1 MQHTTSFQRYKWLQ
15 PQCNTGKGTVTYF
28 HLIGDIRRIVTRYWK
43 GCIIYEVC
51 VFLVMEYA
59 KNQPFFKQTQS
70 NLRCVS
76 NQLILLKHL
85 QEMPGPFWLLVNMVW
100 TFVKPLRDG
109 AVPEGP
115 FERGGETGGK
125 IQVKSLTQS
134 HICRLLLISREVFK
148 ISLFSVH
155 RHSLCC
161 NKKMNGKI
169 LR

>member
-1 MQHTTSFQRYKWLQ
+1 
-15 PQCNTGKGTVTYF
+15 
-28 HLIGDIRRIVTRYWK
+28 
-43 GCIIYEVC
+43 
-51 VFLVMEYA
+51 MEYA

-76 NQLILLKHL
+76 NRLILLKHL

-134 HICRLLLISREVFK
+134 HICRLLLISREGHLGYHSFR
-148 ISLFSVH
+148 STDTLSVVI
-155 RHSLCC
+155 RKWMEKYCVSDKTWWCDEFMAWLCDWDDAVIDWREEETA
-161 NKKMNGKI
+161 KTPPPPWWSPAVGWGLGVWMGV
-169 LR
+169 